1 MADSPPVT
9 PLVRDVYGRCYRVGE
24 SDRELVGRSRGWML
38 VTAWLAMFM
47 VSATQYGY
55 GVIVP
60 MLAGAH
66 GWRLDRAFW
75 LLPVWALSQAVAL
88 AVLAWWRHRGAA
100 RMSRQDTPAS
110 ATARWTVLL
119 GGALCAAG
127 LLTLAHSGDFPLVV
141 LGYGVA
147 GGAGAGLVYGTCLDV
162 IVRWYPERPARVGVV
177 SGAFAYGSIP
187 LVLAAGLVAGPAHVW
202 IALDVAGVL
211 VLGACGVAAVVLA
224 YPPWHWWP
232 AYLDPKVW
240 AVDKSLNR
248 GLRRNR
254 PAIRTYSPGQVLR
267 CAVAWRMYLVVI
279 CASAVALFDIAY
291 LAVFA
296 VSSGW
301 RDGSAAIA
309 VAVLAAGSG
318 LARAPAGRAADRFG
332 RDRVARAALC
342 AGGVAQLLLYGGGE
356 YRTPSVLVVGACL
369 AGASSGVCYALLP
382 GLVGAYFGDDT
393 ALVNFGVVYSAKAV
407 GAVLGVG
414 LAAFVV
420 LPDGYPAGF
429 AVAAVFSVAGA
440 AVLTSL
446 RRPGVPRLSSLIPQG
461 RVAAR

>member
-1 MADSPPVT
+1 MADSHAQPVT
-9 PLVRDVYGRCYRVGE
+9 PLVRDVYGRRYRVGE
-24 SDRELVGRSRGWML
+24 SDRELVGRARHWML

-60 MLAGAH
+60 MLAGTH

-75 LLPVWALSQAVAL
+75 LLPVWALSQAVAV
-88 AVLAWWRHRGAA
+88 AALAWWRHRGAA
-100 RMSRQDTPAS
+100 RTSPDTR

-119 GGALCAAG
+119 GGVLCAAG
-127 LLTLAHSGDFPLVV
+127 LFTLAYSGDFPLVV

-162 IVRWYPERPARVGVV
+162 IARWYPERPARVGVV

-187 LVLAAGLVAGPAHVW
+187 LVLVAGLVSGPRHVW
-202 IALDVAGVL
+202 IALDVAGLL
-211 VLGACGVAAVVLA
+211 VLAACGVAALVLA

-232 AYLDPKVW
+232 AHLDPKVW
-240 AVDKSLNR
+240 AVDKSVNR

-291 LAVFA
+291 LALFA

-301 RDGSAAIA
+301 RGGYAAIA

-318 LARAPAGRAADRFG
+318 LARAPAGRACDRFG
-332 RDRVARAALC
+332 RDRVLRAALC
-342 AGGVAQLLLYGGGE
+342 AGGAAQLLLGSGGE
-356 YRTPSVLVVGACL
+356 YRTPAVLVIGACL

-393 ALVNFGVVYSAKAV
+393 ALANFGVVYSGKAV

-429 AVAAVFSVAGA
+429 AVAAVLSVASA
-440 AVLTSL
+440 AVLRSL
-446 RRPGVPRLSSLIPQG
+446 RRPGVLRLSSLIPRG

>member
-1 MADSPPVT
+1 MADSQPVT
-9 PLVRDVYGRCYRVGE
+9 TLVRDVYGRCYRVGE

-60 MLAGAH
+60 MLAATH

-75 LLPVWALSQAVAL
+75 LLPVWALSQAVAV
-88 AVLAWWRHRGAA
+88 AMLAWWRQRGA
-100 RMSRQDTPAS
+100 
-110 ATARWTVLL
+110 ATARWTVLP
-119 GGALCAAG
+119 GGVLCAAG

-162 IVRWYPERPARVGVV
+162 IARWYPERPARVGVV

-187 LVLAAGLVAGPAHVW
+187 LVLVAGLVSGPGHVR
-202 IALDVAGVL
+202 IALDVAGLL
-211 VLGACGVAAVVLA
+211 VLAACGVAAVVLA

-232 AYLDPKVW
+232 AHLDPKVW

-301 RDGSAAIA
+301 RTGYAAVA

-318 LARAPAGRAADRFG
+318 LARAPAGRACDRFG
-332 RDRVARAALC
+332 RDRVVRAALC
-342 AGGVAQLLLYGGGE
+342 AGGAAQLSLLVGGE
-356 YRTPSVLVVGACL
+356 YRTPAVLVVGACL

-429 AVAAVFSVAGA
+429 AVAAVLSVAGA
-440 AVLTSL
+440 AVLRSL
-446 RRPGVPRLSSLIPQG
+446 RRPGVPRLSPLIPQG